1 MKIRAVGEASSPGTF
16 LVKTVKRTSPMR
28 PMARPAS
35 AKARRLMIHRY
46 GVFGRYIY
54 KVTWNSQ
61 LPSLNKQLLVRNG

>member
-1 MKIRAVGEASSPGTF
+1 
-16 LVKTVKRTSPMR
+16 
-28 PMARPAS
+28 
-35 AKARRLMIHRY
+35 MIHRY